1 MYKKESIMK
10 FDVVLHK
17 EENGYWAEVPA
28 LKGCYTQGESVE
40 EIEKNIK
47 EAITAWLSV
56 DIENYGDEVISVA
69 L

>member
-1 MYKKESIMK
+1 MN

-28 LKGCYTQGESVE
+28 LKGCYTQGDSID
-40 EIEKNIK
+40 EIKENIK
-47 EAITAWLSV
+47 EAITAWFSV
-56 DIENYGDEVISVA
+56 DMPQDYDEVISVA

>member
-1 MYKKESIMK
+1 MK

-28 LKGCYTQGESVE
+28 LKGCFTQGETIE
-40 EIEKNIK
+40 EIQENIK
-47 EAITAWLSV
+47 EAINAWFSV
-56 DIENYGDEVISVA
+56 DIPDNGDEVISIA